1 MQLVNILSENEINL
15 LNKAQIDYS
24 KQDANM
30 IITEV
35 TEFIMSHSQKNGDV
49 AKLQDEYSGLLKK
62 LDKVS

>member
-1 MQLVNILSENEINL
+1 MQLVNILSKNEINL

-49 AKLQDEYSGLLKK
+49 AKLQDEYLGLLKK